1 MLEKYRFDVGRFCLN
16 FWEFTLTGSDTQDFL
31 QKQSTFNIS
40 LMREMEFHLASFLD
54 PQGRIDFYCWVCR
67 GMNEYKVL
75 VPYELKDKALIRLE
89 KFLISEDVM
98 INDKGAQE
106 WTVMIGPAAFKS
118 QSALHYSGIFFEEKA
133 LLTQEISHQD
143 IQNLTEDEV
152 ENWRRLNGWPDLK
165 GTNFK
170 HEIINNTRLFEL
182 SVSAQKG
189 CYPGQETVS
198 KIAVNRGA
206 AYAPVLI
213 QTLKALDL
221 GDLFIL
227 DKKVGE
233 VEFTLPIDDYYISGA
248 KILRDFRVSGLEL
261 SLEQSGKN
269 YQAKVKYYPFYS
281 GDPKEKSLENFY
293 LGAECFKNNQ
303 LHLAESFLKN
313 AIELDPGNADA
324 FESLGVML
332 GRQERFSEAIDLMD
346 KLAAVDPSSV
356 LANTNK
362 SLYLMRLGKI
372 EEAEQEKS
380 LATIKSFQKFGD
392 EAKLKEKIEQEK
404 IRQEAEWSKREQ
416 MFKQVLEIDLEDTL
430 ANYGMGSIEVERKN
444 WASAQNYLEKVLSV
458 DTQYSVAYLALGKA
472 YKGLGLK
479 DKAREIW
486 QKGLEIAAKKGDLMP
501 ANQMQ
506 MELTQI

>member
-1 MLEKYRFDVGRFCLN
+1 MLEKYRFDVGHFCLN
-16 FWEFTLTGSDTQDFL
+16 FWVFSLTGSDTQDFL
-31 QKQSTFNIS
+31 QKQSTFNLT
-40 LMREMEFHLASFLD
+40 LMSEMEFHLVSFLD
-54 PQGRIDFYCWVCR
+54 PQGRIDFYCWLCR
-67 GMNEYKVL
+67 AKDEYKVL
-75 VPYELKDKALIRLE
+75 VPLALKDKALIRLE
-89 KFLISEDVM
+89 KFLISEDVI
-98 INDKGAQE
+98 INDQGAQE
-106 WTVMIGPAAFKS
+106 WTVIMGPAAFKY
-118 QSALHYSGIFFEEKA
+118 QSALHFSGTFFEEQA
-133 LLTQEISHQD
+133 LLTQESPQKGIPQ
-143 IQNLTEDEV
+143 LTQDEV

-182 SVSAQKG
+182 SVSGQKG

-213 QTLKALDL
+213 QTSKALDL
-221 GDLFIL
+221 GDLFII

-233 VEFTLPIDDYYISGA
+233 VEFTLPIDDYFISGS

-261 SLEQSGKN
+261 SLEQSGQN
-269 YQAKVKYYPFYS
+269 HQAKVMYFPFYS

-293 LGAECFKNNQ
+293 LGAESFKNNQ
-303 LHLAESFLKN
+303 LNLAESFLKN
-313 AIELDPGNADA
+313 AIELDPSNADA

-332 GRQERFSEAIDLMD
+332 GRQERFSEAIELMD
-346 KLAAVDPSSV
+346 KLTAVDPSSV
-356 LANTNK
+356 LAHTNK

-372 EEAEQEKS
+372 DEAEQEKS

-486 QKGLEIAAKKGDLMP
+486 LKGLEVAAKKGDLMP